1 MDDTETQTPHSGKRD
16 TKMAKTNSKATNRS
30 ATHQGT
36 CQICGR
42 QQMLPGGKLAK
53 HGYTTRWGFFSGTCT
68 GSGWGPF
75 ETHCDKIE
83 DAIVRATDHAAYL
96 RTKAAELKASKDVTK
111 VWRHV
116 YQSATWKDRTS
127 RYVWQLLDIVDGT
140 VTEMRR
146 DTNGT
151 EQAKVCKVADYN
163 ETLEQA
169 VAAQNARRA
178 GEWLAEAV
186 KYDEYVAWQTK
197 RLATWTAQPE
207 KLVALDRTNDR
218 KGPLVH
224 FGLHWSGRGRAC
236 ASSVMASYTGHTTTE
251 MAKVTCD
258 KCKKTGK
265 WQEAVE
271 TAAKHGG
278 SYTLRYK
285 DNSTVKVVA

>member
-1 MDDTETQTPHSGKRD
+1 
-16 TKMAKTNSKATNRS
+16 MAKTNSKATNRS

-42 QQMLPGGKLAK
+42 AQMLPGSKLAK

-83 DAIVRATDHAAYL
+83 DAIVRAKQHAAHL
-96 RTKAAELKASKDVTK
+96 RSEAKQLVASTDVTK

-116 YQSATWKDRTS
+116 YQAATWSDRTS
-127 RYVWQLLDIVDGT
+127 RYIWTLLPVVDGH
-140 VTEMRR
+140 VVEVSRE
-146 DTNGT
+146 TNGGNR
-151 EQAKVCKVADYN
+151 ERRVKVADYN
-163 ETLEQA
+163 ETLQQA

-178 GEWLAEAV
+178 QVWLDEAV
-186 KYDEYVAWQTK
+186 KYDEYVKWQTK

-224 FGLHWSGRGRAC
+224 FGLSYWGRGKAC
-236 ASSVMASYTGHTTTE
+236 ASSAMAADKGHTTTV
-251 MAKVTCD
+251 MANVTCD
-258 KCKKTGK
+258 KCKHTNSWAK
-265 WQEAVE
+265 AVE
-271 TAAKHGG
+271 TAAQHGG
-278 SYTLRYK
+278 EYTLRYK
-285 DNSTVKVVA
+285 SGDTVKVVA